1 MRKYYFLKV
10 AIIFFIIF
18 FPIANNIL
26 ADEPKVSKDSIDFL
40 TRASQAMAE
49 IVSAVK
55 PAVVNIFTTKTIKT
69 QGIPHPFFDDPLF
82 RRFFGDDFGQR
93 GKREHRVTNLGSG
106 VIVDKNG
113 YILTNNHVIKG
124 AEDIR
129 IRLSDRREFKG
140 KVIGTDPKTDLA
152 VIKIEA
158 DRLPTIKWG
167 DSDKLRVGEMVI
179 AIGNPFGLQQ
189 TVTSGI
195 ISATG
200 RANVGIAD
208 YEDFIQT
215 DAAIN
220 PGNSGGALVSMRG
233 ELIGINTA
241 IFSTSGGFQGIGFA
255 IPSNMAKAVIES
267 LINRGRVVRGW
278 LGVTVQNITPE
289 LVQHLKLKS
298 DRGVLVTDVVEQSP
312 AFKAGLKRGDVIIE
326 FDGKEVYD
334 PTILRNLVANSTPGK
349 DVYIKLIRGESIR
362 NVKAT
367 IVELQEK
374 QFTVKESSDFLR
386 GLTVRNISK
395 DKRKA
400 LQLPENVNGVIVT
413 DIDAHSIASR
423 FLKKHDVITEI
434 NGIRIKNL
442 DQYRELMLTLKGFSK
457 VTLVVYRNGS
467 FIKMNVP
474 LR

>member
-10 AIIFFIIF
+10 SIIFFIIIF
-18 FPIANNIL
+18 SIANDVL
-26 ADEPKVSKDSIDFL
+26 ADESEVSKDSIDLL

-49 IVSAVK
+49 IVSAVR
-55 PAVVNIFTTKTIKT
+55 PAVVNIFTTKTIKA

-82 RRFFGDDFGQR
+82 RGFFGDDFGQR
-93 GKREHRVTNLGSG
+93 DKREHRVKNLGSG

-220 PGNSGGALVSMRG
+220 PGNSGGALVNMKS

-255 IPSNMAKAVIES
+255 IPSNMAKAVLES

-289 LVQHLKLKS
+289 LVQHLKFKS

-312 AFKAGLKRGDVIIE
+312 AFKAGLKRGDLIIE

-367 IVELQEK
+367 IAELQEK
-374 QFTVKESSDFLR
+374 QFTVRESSDFLR
-386 GLTVRNISK
+386 GLTVRNISI
-395 DKRKA
+395 DMRKA
-400 LQLPENVNGVIVT
+400 LQLPENVKGVIVT
-413 DIDAHSIASR
+413 DIAAHSIASS

-434 NGIRIKNL
+434 NGRRIKNL
-442 DQYRELMLTLKGFSK
+442 VQYRELILNLKGLSK
-457 VTLVVYRNGS
+457 ATLVVYRNGS